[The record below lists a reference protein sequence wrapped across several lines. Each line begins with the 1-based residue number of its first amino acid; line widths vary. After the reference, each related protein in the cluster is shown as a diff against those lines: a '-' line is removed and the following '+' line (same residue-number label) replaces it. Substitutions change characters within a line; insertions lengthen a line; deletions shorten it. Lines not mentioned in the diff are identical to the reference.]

1 MAMQVALD
9 MDLSEGLST
18 IGKVDHHEERLG
30 V

>member
-9 MDLSEGLST
+9 MDLLEGLST
-18 IGKVDHHEERLG
+18 TGKVDTHEERLG